1 MLPQYNLYKYAY
13 QSFSKIRLNNLN
25 QDYKILTV
33 FNNFN

>member
-1 MLPQYNLYKYAY
+1 MLSQYNLYKQAY

-25 QDYKILTV
+25 LDYKILTI